1 MGRNTFILYCKGRKG
16 GNKVKNL
23 AKKKIVIIEDQ
34 DSIRR
39 GLGEMF
45 EDEYD
50 VDFAKDG
57 LEGLYRIMNQEYD
70 LVITDNH
77 MPNLNGVDMLE
88 TYNEKGVS
96 LKGTPVLM
104 ITTECN
110 PKVKKRGQKAGVNY
124 WFVKP
129 YNTLSLYKMCL
140 KILDPKFSRF
150 L

>member
-1 MGRNTFILYCKGRKG
+1 MKS
-16 GNKVKNL
+16 L

-70 LVITDNH
+70 LV
-77 MPNLNGVDMLE
+77 NGQS
-88 TYNEKGVS
+88 Y
-96 LKGTPVLM
+96 
-104 ITTECN
+104 
-110 PKVKKRGQKAGVNY
+110 A
-124 WFVKP
+124 
-129 YNTLSLYKMCL
+129 
-140 KILDPKFSRF
+140 
-150 L
+150 

>member
-1 MGRNTFILYCKGRKG
+1 MKGR
-16 GNKVKNL
+16 NKVKNL

-34 DSIRR
+34 DSMRR

-57 LEGLYRIMNQEYD
+57 VEGLYKITNQKYD

-88 TYNEKGVS
+88 TYSEKGVL
-96 LKGTPVLM
+96 LKETPVLM